1 MPREH
6 LDSRERKLW
15 NEFKAAYRKANP
27 KDHNDA
33 YYKRVRAAYKA
44 QTQGYTL
51 DRWISNG
58 SSWDQELDKGM
69 RKPVLDD
76 IDS

>member
-6 LDSRERKLW
+6 LDNRERKQW
-15 NEFKAAYRKANP
+15 NEFKAASRKANP

-58 SSWDQELDKGM
+58 ASWNQKLHWGI
-69 RKPVLDD
+69 RTPALDD